1 MNKKTIWITGG
12 STGIGKALAIKF
24 SSKGWNVAVS
34 ARRVELLNE
43 LCNQYENI
51 TAFPLDV
58 THKENCFEVFNE
70 IKNKFLTFISF
81 LLVTFGASVIGSL
94 ATINYKEPWYSLLN
108 KPTFN
113 PPDWVFGPVWTT
125 LYLMMTLAIWLF
137 WHSNNRNKNT
147 VYVYLIHLVFN
158 TTWSVVFFVFHNMV
172 LALFI
177 LILLIGLII
186 NLILR
191 FKRVNVVSSY
201 LMIPYLLWCS
211 FALFLNINLIM
222 IN

>member
-1 MNKKTIWITGG
+1 M
-12 STGIGKALAIKF
+12 F
-24 SSKGWNVAVS
+24 
-34 ARRVELLNE
+34 
-43 LCNQYENI
+43 
-51 TAFPLDV
+51 
-58 THKENCFEVFNE
+58 
-70 IKNKFLTFISF
+70 KNKFLSFICF
-81 LLVTFGASVIGSL
+81 LLVTFGASAIGSL

-137 WHSNNRNKNT
+137 WHSKNRNKNT

-172 LALFI
+172 LALFV

-191 FKRVNVVSSY
+191 FKRVNLVSSY
-201 LMIPYLLWCS
+201 LMIPYLLWCCC
-211 FALFLNINLIM
+211 ALFLNINLIM